1 MNVLKIIFGLIMVF
15 LLAVSVSAVDE
26 FGKVTKGSKLLITD
40 VDVKVGSKSD
50 KNMDYGD
57 RIKNEAKPGDKVS
70 FSIEV
75 KNNFTKDEDL
85 NIEDIEVLVTIEG
98 IDDDDDLDQEDEISK
113 IRADKDDK
121 VTLDFTVPIK
131 VDEDTYDVLIEVEGD
146 DKNGTTHAVEY
157 MLELEVEKDRNEVR
171 FLRNTLIPSEIKCG
185 RNVQLSSAVINTGS
199 NDEEEVLLE
208 ITNSQLGISFRET
221 FDLSEDPFDD
231 DSEFRKNF
239 NILLPENVAP
249 GVYSIESRVV
259 FDDGSDSKTD
269 NTDLLIRQCEILLDT
284 SNEDKKTEDT
294 QKKEDDVIV
303 NLPPSTNDNLVD
315 AGLVTAPALP
325 EAEEKSIFQSS
336 GFLMALIAGEVLLVI
351 IAIFIVVAV
360 MKGRRQ

>member
-1 MNVLKIIFGLIMVF
+1 MNALKVIFGLIMVF
-15 LLAVSVSAVDE
+15 LLAVSVSGVNE
-26 FGKVTKGSKLLITD
+26 FGKVTQGGKLLITD

-70 FSIEV
+70 FSIEI
-75 KNNFTKDEDL
+75 KNNFTRDEDL

-121 VTLDFTVPIK
+121 VSIDFEIPLK
-131 VDEDTYDVLIEVEGD
+131 VDEDTYEVLIEVEGD
-146 DKNGTTHAVEY
+146 DENGTTHAVEFQ
-157 MLELEVEKDRNEVR
+157 LELEVEKENNEVR
-171 FLRNTLIPSEIKCG
+171 FLRNTLTPSEIKCG
-185 RNVQLSSAVINTGS
+185 RNVQLSTAVINTGS
-199 NDEEEVLLE
+199 NDEDDVLLE

-239 NILLPENVAP
+239 NIVLPENVAA
-249 GVYSIESRVV
+249 GVYSVESRVV
-259 FDDGSDSKTD
+259 FDDGSDSKTS
-269 NTDLLIRQCEILLDT
+269 NADLVIRQCEILQDNQNEKNKVDDT
-284 SNEDKKTEDT
+284 NKKDEN
-294 QKKEDDVIV
+294 VIV
-303 NLPPSTNDNLVD
+303 NLPPQPNNNIVD
-315 AGLVTAPALP
+315 AGLVTAPTLP
-325 EAEEKSIFQSS
+325 KTEEKSLFQSS
-336 GFLMALIAGEVLLVI
+336 GFLIALITGEVLLVI

-360 MKGRRQ
+360 MRGRRQ